1 MNSSEIRANARKS
14 LQGKWKKAVLIT
26 LVYVLIVFVIN
37 YILSFIPFVGN
48 VVAFIIA
55 APISFGI
62 LASLIK
68 LKRDEDVSYLD
79 FLSNGFSKFGK
90 VWAVYGNVLLKML
103 VPIILVFISTFLF
116 GFSIGGSIA
125 SLTLSSPTTSSA
137 AFGILG
143 IISIIVLIVSIIWSS
158 IKSLNYSLVYYLLYD
173 NPEMTGKEIANRSEQ
188 LMQGNRWKFFV
199 LGLSFIGWMILS
211 AFTFNIGLL
220 WVFPYLTFA
229 TIIFY
234 ENLADGNVSNYNVN
248 IEETKIENQDD
259 DNPIKEN

>member
-26 LVYVLIVFVIN
+26 LVYVLTVLGIN
-37 YILSFIPFVGN
+37 FILGFIPFVGN
-48 VVAFIIA
+48 IVAFIIS

-62 LASLIK
+62 LVSLIK
-68 LKRDEDVSYLD
+68 LKRDEDVAYLD
-79 FLSNGFSKFGK
+79 FLSNGFSQFGK

-103 VPIILVFISTFLF
+103 VPIIFVFISAFLF
-116 GFSIGGSIA
+116 IVSVGGSIY
-125 SLTLSSPTTSSA
+125 SFTLSFQNSTSI
-137 AFGILG
+137 AFEILG
-143 IISIIVLIVSIIWSS
+143 VLSAICIALFTIWTS
-158 IKSLNYSLVYYLLYD
+158 IKGLNYSLVYYLLYD
-173 NPEMTGKEIANRSEQ
+173 NPNMTGKEIVNRCEQ
-188 LMQGNRWKFFV
+188 LMKGNRWKFFV

-229 TIIFY
+229 TIVFY
-234 ENLADGNVSNYNVN
+234 EYLANSNVSNNVK
-248 IEETKIENQDD
+248 IEENNNETQDD